1 MPQGTLEE
9 TMLPFNHSFSLS
21 FCLCFFLSLSIAI
34 EDLDEGVVDSV
45 LEVEVAEA
53 DINVDGNHKEAQVG
67 KWEVDVGSVGD
78 LVHVALAG
86 GNVNDEQDGAGE
98 FDWACGFI
106 GGGW

>member
-1 MPQGTLEE
+1 
-9 TMLPFNHSFSLS
+9 MLPFNHSFSLFLS
-21 FCLCFFLSLSIAI
+21 LFLSLSLSIAI

-53 DINVDGNHKEAQVG
+53 DIDVDGDHREAQVG

-86 GNVNDEQDGAGE
+86 GNVDDERDGARE
-98 FDWACGFI
+98 FDWACGFT